1 MVARQERTSLQQ
13 TSHGSA
19 PLISVS
25 DLSWGIAN
33 KTILKSISLE
43 LKAGQFIGLLG
54 PNGAG
59 KSSLL
64 RCLYRYLKPKQGAV
78 LLNGEDIWQISADE
92 FAKQVAVVLQESPS
106 QFNLSL
112 FDVVSLG
119 LTPHKRLF
127 SGTSINDKQRIYQAI
142 EQVGLSHHSEQAFD
156 SLSGG
161 EKQRALIA
169 RSIVQQPKLLIMD
182 EPTSHLDVK
191 YQIQIMELAKSLDV
205 TVLASFHDLNL
216 AASLCDELLVIDEG
230 QLVCQGQP
238 KAVLTEQLLSDVFGV
253 CAAVSAH
260 PQSNTDKFIPHI
272 TYFYGYQTQEHQND

>member
-64 RCLYRYLKPKQGAV
+64 RCLYRYLKPQQGAV
-78 LLNGEDIWQISADE
+78 LLNGEDIWQINADE

-169 RSIVQQPKLLIMD
+169 RSIVQQPKL
-182 EPTSHLDVK
+182 
-191 YQIQIMELAKSLDV
+191 
-205 TVLASFHDLNL
+205 
-216 AASLCDELLVIDEG
+216 
-230 QLVCQGQP
+230 
-238 KAVLTEQLLSDVFGV
+238 
-253 CAAVSAH
+253 
-260 PQSNTDKFIPHI
+260 
-272 TYFYGYQTQEHQND
+272 